1 VTRAASN
8 APPRSAE
15 ATQARILA
23 AAEACFIR
31 FGIQRATVA
40 DIAKAAG
47 IRRQGVYDYFR
58 GRDDL
63 LLAVTAEKI
72 TGIYDRCRAV
82 VDAQTC
88 IADGLVEGLLY
99 AVGEGL
105 ADPYLRM
112 LLTPNEVDFTSTL
125 VAASDL
131 LRTITAQMWLPVLE
145 RGQRQGELQAD
156 LDLDQTNRWFM
167 NITMMLM
174 ATHATG
180 ISDAEADRTLLKRM
194 LLPALIT

>member
-1 VTRAASN
+1 MTRAASN

-112 LLTPNEVDFTSTL
+112 LLTPNEVDFTTTL

>member
-1 VTRAASN
+1 
-8 APPRSAE
+8 
-15 ATQARILA
+15 
-23 AAEACFIR
+23 
-31 FGIQRATVA
+31 
-40 DIAKAAG
+40 
-47 IRRQGVYDYFR
+47 
-58 GRDDL
+58 
-63 LLAVTAEKI
+63 
-72 TGIYDRCRAV
+72 
-82 VDAQTC
+82 
-88 IADGLVEGLLY
+88 
-99 AVGEGL
+99 
-105 ADPYLRM
+105 
-112 LLTPNEVDFTSTL
+112 VDFTTTL

>member
-112 LLTPNEVDFTSTL
+112 LLTPNEVDFTTTL